1 MRADKTNVSSTFLYR
16 RLTLLHTILNDEQRE
31 LLKTER
37 RQLEALTVALARFK
51 AAPDDLTTL
60 QQSLAQLDELFLLV
74 VVGEFN
80 AGKSAVINALLG
92 QKLLKEGVTPTTAQV
107 HILKYGSE
115 TTRRPTEEHVETLTL
130 PVAFLGEI
138 NIVDTPG
145 TNAVIRR
152 HEEITRDFVPRSD
165 LVLFVTSADR
175 PFTESE
181 RAFLERIRSW
191 GKKVVIIVNKTDIL
205 EGEDEVRQVI
215 DFIAENAKMLLGFVP
230 QIFPVS
236 AKLARQAKNE
246 ADPETQA
253 RLWAT
258 SRFEPLESYILE
270 SLDQESRIRL
280 KFLNPLGVGQ
290 RLSAQYLQVV
300 QARLNLLRADFETT
314 DNIDD
319 QLGVYAEDMQRDF
332 RFRMSDIENFLHE
345 MEARGIEFFDETVR
359 LARVLDLINTSRVRG
374 AFEREVVAD
383 TPQQIDAAVQ
393 ELIDWMVEKDLRQ
406 WQAVMEYLEKR
417 RSVKSDDKIIGQ
429 VGGQFEYSRR
439 ALLDSVGRA
448 ASRAVASY
456 DKEYEAAELA
466 EGIRFAVALAASIEV
481 GAVGLG
487 TILTIALTTTAADV
501 TGILAAGALA
511 AVGLFVLP
519 SKRRQAKAD
528 LRAKIATM
536 REQIMTGMTAQ
547 FERELERSVQRI
559 REAIAPYTRFI
570 RAEQEKLKEVQSSL
584 SEVES
589 ALKLLRA
596 QVGEE

>member
-1 MRADKTNVSSTFLYR
+1 M
-16 RLTLLHTILNDEQRE
+16 LHTILNDEQRE

>member
-1 MRADKTNVSSTFLYR
+1 V
-16 RLTLLHTILNDEQRE
+16 LHTVLSEQQRE
-31 LLKTER
+31 LLKKER
-37 RQLEALTVALARFK
+37 HQLETLTVALARFET
-51 AAPDDLTTL
+51 APEDLATL
-60 QQSLAQLDELFLLV
+60 QKSLAQLDELFLLV

-92 QKLLKEGVTPTTAQV
+92 QRLLTEGVTPTTTQV
-107 HILKYGSE
+107 HVLKYGLDV
-115 TTRRPTEEHVETLTL
+115 TRHPTEEHVLTLTL
-130 PVAFLGEI
+130 PVTFLNEI

-145 TNAVIRR
+145 TNAIIRR
-152 HEEITRDFVPRSD
+152 HEEITQEFVPRSD

-181 RAFLERIRSW
+181 RTFLERIRSW
-191 GKKVVIIVNKTDIL
+191 GKKVVIIINKIDIL
-205 EGEDEVRQVI
+205 EDEGQIRQVS
-215 DFIAENAKMLLGFVP
+215 DFVAENAKILLGFVP
-230 QIFPVS
+230 EMFPVS
-236 AKLARQAKNE
+236 AKLASQAKSQT
-246 ADPETQA
+246 DPAVQA
-253 RLWAT
+253 RLWTA
-258 SRFEPLESYILE
+258 SRFGALESYILK

-290 RLSAQYLQVV
+290 RLAAEYLST
-300 QARLNLLRADFETT
+300 ARSRLDLLRADFETI
-314 DNIDD
+314 DNIES
-319 QLGVYAEDMQRDF
+319 QLGIYSEDMQRDF
-332 RFRMSDIENFLHE
+332 RFRLSDIENLLHE

-359 LARVLDLINTSRVRG
+359 IARVLDLVNTSRVRG

-417 RSVKSDDKIIGQ
+417 RSIKSDDKIIGQ

-456 DKEYEAAELA
+456 DKEYEAQELA
-466 EGIRFAVALAASIEV
+466 ESVRFAVALAASIEV

-487 TILTIALTTTAADV
+487 TILTIALTGAAADI

-511 AVGLFVLP
+511 ALGLFVLP

-528 LRAKIATM
+528 LRTKIADM
-536 REQIMTGMTAQ
+536 RCQIMAGMTAQ
-547 FERELERSVQRI
+547 FERELEHGMQRI
-559 REAIAPYTRFI
+559 QEAITPYTRFI
-570 RAEQEKLKEVQSSL
+570 RAEREKLAEVQATL

-589 ALKLLRA
+589 ALKLLQA
-596 QVGEE
+596 QVETE

>member
-1 MRADKTNVSSTFLYR
+1 M
-16 RLTLLHTILNDEQRE
+16 LHTILNDEQRE

-319 QLGVYAEDMQRDF
+319 QLDVYAEDMQRDF